1 MESSPIQTTSEER
14 LLAALAHFLGL
25 WVALVVY
32 LVERG
37 KSRFVSFQALQAI
50 AFDVVVWIGMFVIFS
65 LIASLLG
72 LLAAG
77 IAVFSAILAGQAA
90 SGSQPD
96 GLIGFIA
103 LAFFFMPF
111 TIGFLAMLVSI
122 PVLVLRIIATLKVAQ
137 GRDYRYPWLGAY
149 VSRIS
154 HI

>member
-1 MESSPIQTTSEER
+1 MDGEQIRTTSEER

-37 KSRFVSFQALQAI
+37 KSRFVSFQALQAM
-50 AFDVVVWIGMFVIFS
+50 AFDVVVWAGMVLIFS
-65 LIASLLG
+65 LVAALAG

-77 IAVFSAILAGQAA
+77 VAVFVALQAGQAA
-90 SGSQPD
+90 SGNPPE
-96 GLIGFIA
+96 GLFAVIA
-103 LAFFFMPF
+103 LLPIFMPL
-111 TIGFLAMLVSI
+111 TIGFLSLLVGV
-122 PVLVLRIIATLKVAQ
+122 PLLVLRIIATLNVAQ
-137 GRDYRYPWLGAY
+137 GRDFRYPWLGSY